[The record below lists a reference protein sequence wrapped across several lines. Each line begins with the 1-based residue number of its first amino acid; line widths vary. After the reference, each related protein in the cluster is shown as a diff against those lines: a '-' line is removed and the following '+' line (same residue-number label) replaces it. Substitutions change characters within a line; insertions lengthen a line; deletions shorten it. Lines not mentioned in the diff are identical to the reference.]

1 MRLCSYSNPSELKRA
16 KVGPS
21 KNTNSHLFN
30 LYKFQA
36 LSGEK
41 HVVWEDSFEFAQVI
55 WSSE

>member
-30 LYKFQA
+30 LYKFPKDEDLQEFYIV
-36 LSGEK
+36 EK
-41 HVVWEDSFEFAQVI
+41 
-55 WSSE
+55 